1 MKKLLSFILVIL
13 ALYVFTSCTQEEIDD
28 FINNSGTSELSDSE
42 IVDGLKTALTTGT
55 DSSSTRLSAANG
67 YFKDALVKILL
78 PPEIN
83 HAITSLRS
91 KNFNVAN
98 VINVSGEQLYN
109 SGFSTLNIASLKDKE
124 DELILGINRAAEA
137 AANSA
142 GPIFKDAIVQ
152 MSFDDAKG
160 ILNGADTSAT
170 SYLRGATYN
179 SLFNEYE
186 PVISNALNSVK
197 IGGVSVATAY
207 ENYIADYNNIVNK
220 KVDPTGFISD
230 ATLGSLGNLNTVQV
244 TDLSAYSTNKGLN
257 GLFLKV
263 SDEEKN
269 IRENPFAY
277 ISDILQK
284 VFGSLLK

>member
-1 MKKLLSFILVIL
+1 M
-13 ALYVFTSCTQEEIDD
+13 
-28 FINNSGTSELSDSE
+28 
-42 IVDGLKTALTTGT
+42 
-55 DSSSTRLSAANG
+55 
-67 YFKDALVKILL
+67 
-78 PPEIN
+78 
-83 HAITSLRS
+83 
-91 KNFNVAN
+91 
-98 VINVSGEQLYN
+98 
-109 SGFSTLNIASLKDKE
+109 NIASLKDKE